1 MIWTASL
8 TRSKNK
14 NRFFRTIKPHC
25 GCGDPE
31 IWLGMKNFEP
41 LPEIQKLESIRDL
54 EISIT
59 NNYSKVIKIKRGL
72 VWPK

>member
-1 MIWTASL
+1 MVL
-8 TRSKNK
+8 RV
-14 NRFFRTIKPHC
+14 
-25 GCGDPE
+25 GEPE

-41 LPEIQKLESIRDL
+41 LPKIQKPESIRGL

>member
-1 MIWTASL
+1 
-8 TRSKNK
+8 
-14 NRFFRTIKPHC
+14 
-25 GCGDPE
+25 
-31 IWLGMKNFEP
+31 MKNFEP
-41 LPEIQKLESIRDL
+41 LPKIQKPESIRGL